1 MDMPVTFVFTLAFIF
16 GIWAHAALH
25 RQRAHDHFK
34 DRQSGLNEF
43 SVSAIVRRRVF
54 QYRRRNQ

>member
-16 GIWAHAALH
+16 DIWVHAALH

-43 SVSAIVRRRVF
+43 SVSVIVTRWLF
-54 QYRRRNQ
+54 Q